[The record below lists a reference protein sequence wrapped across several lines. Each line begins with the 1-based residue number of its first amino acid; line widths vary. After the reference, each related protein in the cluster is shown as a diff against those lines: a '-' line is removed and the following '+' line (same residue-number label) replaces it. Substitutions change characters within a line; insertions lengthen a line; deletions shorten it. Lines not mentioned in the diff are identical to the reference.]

1 MKTRFR
7 NRVVVVTGAAAGI
20 GRQLCL
26 RFAQAGAWI
35 VMLDLKQEPLD
46 ALGNQLMVK
55 HNTKALGLVCDI
67 SDPDA
72 VAQAFDRI
80 LDQFGG
86 IDLLINNAGI
96 VHRSAFVDTELEVF
110 RRVME
115 VNYFGSLYCTKSALP
130 SLLERKGMII
140 AMSSMS
146 GFAPL
151 WHRSGYSAS
160 KHALHGLFDCL
171 RVELAESGVQVMM
184 VCPGFT
190 ATDIRKNALRADGS
204 IRGEPFPW
212 IGDVASAV
220 DVAED
225 VFQGALKGKRL
236 LVLSNVGRGSRL
248 LYRFFPQLFERLVS
262 ARLSG
267 VGDQKS

>member
-7 NRVVVVTGAAAGI
+7 NRVVVVTGGGAGI
-20 GRQLCL
+20 GRQVCL

-35 VMLDLKQEPLD
+35 VALDLEQAPLD
-46 ALGNQLMVK
+46 ALVNQLSVK
-55 HNTKALGLVCDI
+55 HNTKALGMVCDV
-67 SDPDA
+67 SDQDA
-72 VAQAFDRI
+72 VGRAFDHI

-86 IDLLINNAGI
+86 IDVLVNNAGI
-96 VHRSAFVDTELEVF
+96 VHRSSFVDTELEVF

-115 VNYFGSLYCTKSALP
+115 VNYFGALYCTKAALT
-130 SLLERKGMII
+130 SLLERKGQII

-160 KHALHGLFDCL
+160 KHAMHGLFDCL
-171 RVELAESGVQVMM
+171 RVELADSGVHVMM

-190 ATDIRKNALRADGS
+190 ATDIQKNALRADGS
-204 IRGEPFPW
+204 IRNEVFPW
-212 IGDVASAV
+212 FGNVASAV

-225 VFQGALKGKRL
+225 IFQGALKRKRL
-236 LVLSNVGRGSRL
+236 LVLSNVGRCSRL
-248 LYRFFPQLFERLVS
+248 IYRFFPHLFDRLIS
-262 ARLSG
+262 ARVSG
-267 VGDQKS
+267 VEDQKS